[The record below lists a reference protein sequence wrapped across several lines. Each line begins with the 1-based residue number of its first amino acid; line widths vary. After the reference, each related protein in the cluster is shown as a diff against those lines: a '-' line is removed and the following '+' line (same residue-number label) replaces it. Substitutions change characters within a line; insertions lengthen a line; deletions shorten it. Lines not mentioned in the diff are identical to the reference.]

1 MAVKLGGIDSSLS
14 EPGFAAHIAYIIPGS
29 LHAHGSFR
37 LVRCFGRLVHPP
49 SLAHRQVRSPQRRR
63 PARSGHDPA
72 LARFLLRAPRELR
85 ARSRAVSFVRI
96 RSQCRPSRPRAA
108 ARPGRTCRCRQH
120 AGCAERGGRC
130 GRRVSHQLAVALRVP
145 MARDPWLGKRRVRP
159 GPRTRMVHATGTD
172 GPRETGAC
180 PGISRQDGNAG
191 GKHGSR
197 QFQGGERGWE
207 RCHDFG

>member
-49 SLAHRQVRSPQRRR
+49 SLAHRQVRSSQRRR
-63 PARSGHDPA
+63 PARPGHDPA

-96 RSQCRPSRPRAA
+96 RSRCRPSRSRAA
-108 ARPGRTCRCRQH
+108 ARPGRTCWSRQH
-120 AGCAERGGRC
+120 AGCDERGC
-130 GRRVSHQLAVALRVP
+130 RRGACVSHQLAVALRVP
-145 MARDPWLGKRRVRP
+145 MARNPWLGKRRIWP
-159 GPRTRMVHATGTD
+159 GPQPRVVYAAGPV
-172 GPRETGAC
+172 GPRETGTRA
-180 PGISRQDGNAG
+180 GIARQSGNARS
-191 GKHGSR
+191 KHGAR
-197 QFQGGERGWE
+197 
-207 RCHDFG
+207 